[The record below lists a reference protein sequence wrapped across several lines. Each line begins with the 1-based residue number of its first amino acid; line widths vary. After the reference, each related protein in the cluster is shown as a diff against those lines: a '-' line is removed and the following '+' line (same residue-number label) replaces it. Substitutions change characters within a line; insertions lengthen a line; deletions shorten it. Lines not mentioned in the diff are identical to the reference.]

1 MLDIKTLLRTGSEIA
16 NYRVYCEMKDRVY
29 PRSSPIGREIIWIYM
44 ILGVLLPV
52 PTFKLNS

>member
-29 PRSSPIGREIIWIYM
+29 SRSSPIGREIIWIYM
-44 ILGVLLPV
+44 ILGFLITSVY
-52 PTFKLNS
+52 FKGI

>member
-29 PRSSPIGREIIWIYM
+29 SRSSPIGREIIWIYM
-44 ILGVLLPV
+44 ILGVLI
-52 PTFKLNS
+52 TSAYF